1 MHGKGNADANRLPA
15 GLALSPTCMLGAVV
29 IGTFPR
35 IRRARRGTY
44 SIVAREPETG
54 AMGVAV
60 QSHWFSVGPLVPW
73 AEAGVGAVATQANI
87 EVSYG
92 PRLLDLLRSGR
103 SAGAALAELVA
114 EDPQAAVRQ
123 VAIVDARGGV
133 ATHTGADCM
142 PFAGDTRED
151 GFACQANLMASE
163 HIWPAMAEA
172 FRADSGSLPYRLL
185 AALDAGEAAGG
196 DVRGKQSAA
205 ILVVPARGRPWDR
218 IVDLR
223 VEDSPEPLRE
233 LRRLMNLHD
242 AYVLAGEG
250 DQLVAQGRLDEAA
263 AKYVE
268 ANVIRPGNPELAF
281 WAGLS
286 LISTGDDEAGLH
298 LLRSAMAVNRG
309 WSELLTR
316 LSPSS
321 GPGVERARRL
331 LNLTSVSE
339 S

>member
-1 MHGKGNADANRLPA
+1 M
-15 GLALSPTCMLGAVV
+15 

-35 IRRARRGTY
+35 MRRARRGTY

-73 AEAGVGAVATQANI
+73 AEAGVGAVATQANV

-92 PRLLDLLRSGR
+92 PRLLHLLRSGKP
-103 SAGAALAELVA
+103 AGDALAELVA
-114 EDPQAAVRQ
+114 EDPAASVRQ
-123 VAIVDARGGV
+123 VAVVDAMGGV
-133 ATHTGADCM
+133 AAHTGADCM
-142 PFAGDTRED
+142 PFAGDTRGD

-163 HIWPAMAEA
+163 RVWPAMAEA
-172 FRADSGSLPYRLL
+172 FHAESGSLPYRLL

-205 ILVVPARGRPWDR
+205 ILVVPVRGRPWER

-233 LRRLMNLHD
+233 LRRLMKLHE

-250 DQLVAQGRLDEAA
+250 DQLVAQGLLDESAV
-263 AKYVE
+263 KYVE
-268 ANVIRPGNPELAF
+268 ANVIYPGNPELAF
-281 WAGLS
+281 WAGLA
-286 LISTGDDEAGLH
+286 LISSGDEKAGLE
-298 LLRSAMAVNRG
+298 LLRSATAAHIG
-309 WSELLTR
+309 WSDLLAR
-316 LSPSS
+316 LSPRS
-321 GPGVERARRL
+321 GPGIERARQL
-331 LNLTSVSE
+331 LDLASPSE
-339 S
+339 T